1 MLKKYNKR
9 VSKLEEKLKELP
21 KTPGVYFHKDKTGEI
36 IYVGKAANLRNRVRQ
51 YFQKS
56 RAFDPKTDALVAEI
70 ADIDWTE
77 LETEMDALF
86 LEAEMIRRYM
96 PKYNILLR
104 DDKSF
109 IYVRIDINS
118 SYPSVTFTR
127 RPLDDGAKYYGP
139 YLSKFTINRA
149 LKYLRRVFPYSTHTP
164 TNIPKRACLQAQ
176 IGLCPGLEADMTTLR
191 DYRKNLSMLTQYMTG
206 KRKGLVRDIEKQM
219 NQAAKSRDFETAA
232 SLRNKLFALKRLDT
246 QIIFGDRESLDISKD
261 HGLIELAKVLGLY
274 EQPED
279 THVDGVQDVGEKQT
293 EPYKST
299 VKGVSQ
305 PRTKQSATSSSGAAS
320 LAGGQGRTLRIPRR
334 IEGFDISHM
343 QGTDTV
349 ASMVVFVAGV
359 PDKGEYRKFKSR
371 IAGNDD
377 FAHMREVMTR
387 RFSPTNIK
395 KWGTPDLILID
406 GGKGQVSSAKSVID
420 ELGLK
425 IPLIGLAKRYEEIIV
440 PALSPQNKIAKESQF
455 NSVVLSPNSDA
466 LKLLQRIRDESHR
479 FAVSYHSSLK
489 RQRQTVSALDAVP
502 GIGSIYKK
510 KLIKTFGSTTGVRQ
524 ASEDEIA
531 MVIGKSR
538 ARLVKQFV
546 G

>member
-1 MLKKYNKR
+1 MTK
-9 VSKLEEKLKELP
+9 VEDKLKELP
-21 KTPGVYFHKDKTGEI
+21 KTPGVYFHKDKSGEI

-176 IGLCPGLEADMTTLR
+176 IGLCPGLEADMTSLR

-219 NQAAKSRDFETAA
+219 NQAAKSRDFEAA
-232 SLRNKLFALKRLDT
+232 AGLRNKLFALKRLDT

-261 HGLIELAKVLGLY
+261 HGLQELADL
-274 EQPED
+274 
-279 THVDGVQDVGEKQT
+279 
-293 EPYKST
+293 
-299 VKGVSQ
+299 
-305 PRTKQSATSSSGAAS
+305 
-320 LAGGQGRTLRIPRR
+320 LAIKPPRR

-387 RFSPTNIK
+387 RFSPANIK

-406 GGKGQVSSAKSVID
+406 GGKGQVSSAKSVLD

-425 IPLIGLAKRYEEIIV
+425 TPLIGLAKRYEEIIV
-440 PALSPQNKIAKESQF
+440 PTLPADEKNTTKSEF
-455 NSVVLSPNSDA
+455 NSIILAPSSDA

-489 RQRQTVSALDAVP
+489 RQRQTVSTLDSVP

-510 KLIKTFGSTTGVRQ
+510 KLIKTFGSTAGVRQ
-524 ASEDEIA
+524 ADEDEIA
-531 MVIGKSR
+531 AVIGKSR